1 MKHIEVEVAWL
12 AVKSKLDS
20 QQKYDSRT
28 FSKVFRPPVGTN
40 KSPILWVPG
49 YILPCAK
56 PPSPV
61 ADLFRLMPR

>member
-12 AVKSKLDS
+12 VVKSKLDS
-20 QQKYDSRT
+20 RQKHETCT

-49 YILPCAK
+49 TFSLREATELT
-56 PPSPV
+56 
-61 ADLFRLMPR
+61 ADV